1 MKRFLWHLW
10 RTIKI
15 LNKKPAAIRT
25 EGIMRTALKVAAR
38 ESFLVTGRL
47 DYKDHSILMRVDSS
61 LQLYRLNA
69 CKKEPHTVKWIE
81 ATKGDGKVFYD
92 IGANV
97 GAFSFAAALN
107 GFRVYA
113 FEPSF
118 STFAA
123 FCENILLNK
132 YESKIIPFCIALGSK
147 TGMTEFTYRSL
158 LPGEVCHT
166 FEKAKNKSS
175 QYVLGYR
182 LDDFIENFALP
193 RPQRIKID
201 VDGYEYE
208 VLKGME
214 KTLKR
219 PELES
224 LQIEIEEPLKESV
237 FTVLAKNGFSCVS
250 DDSEMK
256 KAFINYIFERKR

>member
-1 MKRFLWHLW
+1 MK
-10 RTIKI
+10 
-15 LNKKPAAIRT
+15 
-25 EGIMRTALKVAAR
+25 TALKVAAR
-38 ESFLVTGRL
+38 ESFPVTGRL
-47 DYKDHSILMRVDSS
+47 DYRDHSILMRVDSS

-69 CKKEPHTVKWIE
+69 CKKEPHTVQWIE
-81 ATKGDGKVFYD
+81 ATKGEGKVFYD

-118 STFAA
+118 ASFAA
-123 FCENILLNK
+123 LCENILLNK
-132 YESKIIPFCIALGSK
+132 REGKIVPFCAALGSR
-147 TGMTEFTYRSL
+147 TGITEFTYRSL

-166 FEKAKNKSS
+166 FVKTKNKSS
-175 QYVLGYR
+175 QYILGYR
-182 LDDFIENFALP
+182 LDDFIERFALP
-193 RPQRIKID
+193 HPSCIKID

-208 VLKGME
+208 VLQGME
-214 KTLKR
+214 KTLRR

-224 LQIEIEEPLKESV
+224 LQIEIDQSLKEPV
-237 FTVLAKNGFSCVS
+237 FEFLAKNGFHCIS

-256 KAFINYIFERKR
+256 KAFINYIFKRRR